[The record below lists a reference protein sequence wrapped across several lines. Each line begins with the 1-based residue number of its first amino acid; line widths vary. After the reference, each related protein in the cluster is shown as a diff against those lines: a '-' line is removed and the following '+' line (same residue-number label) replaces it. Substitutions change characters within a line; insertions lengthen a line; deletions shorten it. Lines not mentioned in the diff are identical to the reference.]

1 MTTADIIFILAGIF
15 VPIFILVV
23 AAVWEYQDQEWR
35 REIDERKAS
44 FLFDSYL
51 KSIGCKPIEPDY
63 IYGL

>member
-1 MTTADIIFILAGIF
+1 MTEIIFILAGIF

-23 AAVWEYQDQEWR
+23 AAVLKYQDQERR

-51 KSIGCKPIEPDY
+51 KSVGCEPIEPDY